1 MTPPAADGPQ
11 PTLQESTVT
20 DTATGTVTAEVPEY
34 PMVRSAGCPFAPP
47 EQALRLG
54 RDKPLNRVRIWDGS
68 TPWLI
73 TGHAEFKALMSDPR
87 VSVDDKVPGFPHWNE
102 GMAAIKHSRPKSV
115 FTTDGEEHQFYRRM
129 LTKPFTVRRVKQLRD
144 VIQRV
149 TDEHIDALL
158 AGPRPAD
165 LVAALALPVPT
176 LMISEMLGVP
186 YEDHEFFQKHAS
198 LNVDRFATREQAEA
212 GRSTLARYLVE
223 LVKKKLDEPAEDALS
238 DIAERVRAGEIDM
251 REAAQLGTGLLIAG
265 HETSANMI
273 ALGTLAL
280 LRHPGQWEL
289 LRDSDDPKVVGNAV
303 EELLRYLSII
313 QNGQR
318 RVAKD
323 DIEIAGETIRAG
335 DGLIFDLAPANW
347 DERAWERPGE
357 LDLTRPALQHVGFG
371 FGPHQ
376 CVGQQ
381 LARAE
386 LQIVFGTL
394 ARRIPALRLAIPFE
408 EVEFK
413 HDRLAFGVYTLPVT
427 W

>member
-1 MTPPAADGPQ
+1 M
-11 PTLQESTVT
+11 T
-20 DTATGTVTAEVPEY
+20 DTATSSVTAEVPEY

-47 EQALRLG
+47 EQALSMG
-54 RDKPLNRVRIWDGS
+54 RARPLNRVRIWDGS
-68 TPWLI
+68 TPWLV
-73 TGHAEFKALMSDPR
+73 TGHAEFKELMSDPR
-87 VSVDDKVPGFPHWNE
+87 VSVNDKVPGFPYWNE
-102 GMAAIKHSRPKSV
+102 GMKAIKDSRPKSL

-129 LTKPFTVRRVKQLRD
+129 LTKPFTFKRVKQLRD
-144 VIQRV
+144 VIQQV

-158 AGPRPAD
+158 AGPQPAD

-186 YEDHEFFQKHAS
+186 YADHEFFQQHAS
-198 LNVDRFATREQAEA
+198 ANVDRFATKEQAEA
-212 GRSTLARYLVE
+212 GRSILARYLVE
-223 LVKKKLDEPAEDALS
+223 LVKQKLEEPAEDALS

-273 ALGTLAL
+273 SLGVLAL
-280 LRHPGQWEL
+280 LHNPEQWEL
-289 LRDSDDPKVVGNAV
+289 LRTSDDPKLVASAV
-303 EELLRYLSII
+303 EELLRYLSVI

-318 RVAKD
+318 RVALA
-323 DIEIAGETIRAG
+323 DIEIAGVTVRAG
-335 DGLIFDLAPANW
+335 EGLIFDLAPANW
-347 DERAWERPGE
+347 DEKAWEQPER
-357 LDLTRPALQHVGFG
+357 LDITRPALQHVGFG

-394 ARRIPALRLAIPFE
+394 ARRIPTLRLAIPFE

-413 HDRLAFGVYTLPVT
+413 HDRLAFGVYSLPVA

>member
-1 MTPPAADGPQ
+1 MSE
-11 PTLQESTVT
+11 TLT
-20 DTATGTVTAEVPEY
+20 DTTAATAGIPDY
-34 PMVRSAGCPFAPP
+34 PMLRSAGCPFAPP
-47 EQALRLG
+47 AEALRLG
-54 RDKPLNRVRIWDGS
+54 REKPLNRVRIWDGS
-68 TPWLI
+68 TPWLV
-73 TGHAEFKALMSDPR
+73 TGYAEFKTLMSDPR
-87 VSVDDKVPGFPHWNE
+87 VSVDDHRDGFPHWNE
-102 GMAAIKHSRPKSV
+102 GMAAIKHSRPKSL
-115 FTTDGEEHQFYRRM
+115 FTTDGAEHSRYRRM
-129 LTKPFTVRRVKQLRD
+129 LTKPFTFKRVEALRP
-144 VIQRV
+144 VIQQI
-149 TDEHIDALL
+149 TDEHIQKILD
-158 AGPRPAD
+158 GPQPAD

-186 YEDHEFFQKHAS
+186 YDDHEFFQLHATM
-198 LNVDRFATREQAEA
+198 NVDRFATKEQAAE
-212 GRSTLARYLVE
+212 GRSQLARYLVE
-223 LVKKKLDEPAEDALS
+223 LVKKKLDEPAEDVVT

-273 ALGTLAL
+273 SLGALALMENPEQFAL
-280 LRHPGQWEL
+280 LR
-289 LRDSDDPKVVGNAV
+289 DTDDPKVVAGAV

-318 RVAKD
+318 RVAID

-347 DERAWERPGE
+347 DEKQWERPDE
-357 LDLTRPALQHVGFG
+357 LDLRRPANLHVAFG

-386 LQIVFGTL
+386 LQIVFHTL
-394 ARRIPALRLAIPFE
+394 VRRIPTLRLAIPFDK
-408 EVEFK
+408 VEFK
-413 HDRLAFGVYTLPVT
+413 HDRLAYGIYELPVT

>member
-1 MTPPAADGPQ
+1 MSETLTDATAA
-11 PTLQESTVT
+11 
-20 DTATGTVTAEVPEY
+20 TAGIPDY
-34 PMVRSAGCPFAPP
+34 PMLRSAGCPFAPP

-54 RDKPLNRVRIWDGS
+54 REKPLNRVRIWDGS
-68 TPWLI
+68 TPWLV
-73 TGHAEFKALMSDPR
+73 TGYAEFKALMSDPR
-87 VSVDDKVPGFPHWNE
+87 VSVDDHRPGFPHWNE
-102 GMAAIKHSRPKSV
+102 GMLAIKDSRPKSL
-115 FTTDGEEHQFYRRM
+115 FTTDGEEHSRYRRM
-129 LTKPFTVRRVKQLRD
+129 LTKPFTFKRVEALRP
-144 VIQRV
+144 VIQQI
-149 TDEHIDALL
+149 TDEHVDKILD
-158 AGPRPAD
+158 GPQPAD
-165 LVAALALPVPT
+165 LVAGLALPVPT

-186 YEDHEFFQKHAS
+186 YDDHEFFQLHATM
-198 LNVDRFATREQAEA
+198 NVDRFATKEQAAE
-212 GRSTLARYLVE
+212 GRSQLARYLVE
-223 LVKKKLDEPAEDALS
+223 LVKKKLDEPAEDVVT

-273 ALGTLAL
+273 SLGALALMENPDQFAL
-280 LRHPGQWEL
+280 LR
-289 LRDSDDPKVVGNAV
+289 DTDDPKVVAGAV

-318 RVAKD
+318 RVAID

-347 DERAWERPGE
+347 DEKQWEQPDK
-357 LDLTRPALQHVGFG
+357 LDLRRPANLHVGFG

-386 LQIVFGTL
+386 LQIVFHTL
-394 ARRIPALRLAIPFE
+394 VRRIPTLHLAIPFDK
-408 EVEFK
+408 VEFK
-413 HDRLAFGVYTLPVT
+413 HDRLAYGIYELPVA